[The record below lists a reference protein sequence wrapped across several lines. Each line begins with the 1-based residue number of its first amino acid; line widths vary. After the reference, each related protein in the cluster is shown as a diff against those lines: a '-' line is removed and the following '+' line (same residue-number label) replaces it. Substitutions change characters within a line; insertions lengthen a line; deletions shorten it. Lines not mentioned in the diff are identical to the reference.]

1 MERNNNEMDFVTLI
15 KIFVSNIKDIEDTIN
30 FLLSIKKEIL
40 KILKEKINNL
50 GRRMVNNC
58 QFKLKQNG
66 TWNTEFRIPKETYEK

>member
-58 QFKLKQNG
+58 
-66 TWNTEFRIPKETYEK
+66 

>member
-50 GRRMVNNC
+50 SRRMVNNC
-58 QFKLKQNG
+58 
-66 TWNTEFRIPKETYEK
+66 